1 VRKRKKE
8 WDEERDIPERRNE
21 AKNKLKRERM
31 TGERRLF
38 GTAAELKRCKKD
50 APTGTK
56 KKLERVIKG
65 KGKER
70 YRRSNLRRDEKMDWA
85 VVNEVD
91 WEAIPRAPVKIASKE
106 REEKIK

>member
-56 KKLERVIKG
+56 KKLERVIKE
-65 KGKER
+65 KER
-70 YRRSNLRRDEKMDWA
+70 KDTDVRIWGETRKWIERLWMKWIGRRD
-85 VVNEVD
+85 
-91 WEAIPRAPVKIASKE
+91 
-106 REEKIK
+106 REHRWK